1 MEDMSE
7 YLDIFIAEL
16 EENISLLNSSLIDVE
31 KDSSKVSTLKDLIRA
46 VHTIKGM
53 AATMGFDNITKL
65 THEIENHL
73 MSLNSVSKGL
83 IQTLY
88 KAADRLDRFKG
99 LVQSNSSPKDLKVDD
114 LVAELKVGGAPAA
127 AQAPATIRSVATPP
141 PDDLRIEITY
151 KLEIKFDR
159 STRLIGARG
168 FQALRVIDAI
178 SEITSSD
185 PSIDVLEDGKLV
197 GDIEMEIISYE
208 SEVELRNALS
218 GVEDIQE
225 VSISRLVDEQPIS
238 TVTIDG
244 ARMRRSVQSVRVNL
258 DRLDSVVDLL
268 GELVITRGRF
278 QSLVSS
284 LTPEIN
290 EQFQIFDSTINTIQD
305 TVMGLRMVS
314 LSQIFDT
321 YPRTVR
327 DIAHK
332 RNMEIDLHLQGTHI
346 QIDRSVIDQV
356 NEALLHLVRNAAIHG
371 IEDANKRGSKS
382 KKGSIR
388 LAARRE
394 RGEVVLEVEDDGAGL
409 DLDKIRKKAIE
420 LDLIGSEDE
429 LTRRQVA
436 LIIFQQGFSTASE
449 VTDIAGRGVGM
460 DIVKQT
466 IDEISG
472 SIEIRTKKGQGT
484 KFIIRV
490 PQTLAIIDGLIIKVN
505 EMDFAM
511 PLVNVEK
518 IFSINDPAIE
528 YRNEIPYLNWE
539 GNNIRIL
546 DLVKHLHVTHHI
558 GLSSKSDGSNGSED
572 TENKNV
578 RRSTKSREKIILW
591 ERAGRRVGL
600 KVTRVVENREIVT
613 KPLDKVYSHLK
624 GFLGATILGYDQVA
638 LILDP
643 DTLEQ
648 IY

>member
-1 MEDMSE
+1 MGE
-7 YLDIFIAEL
+7 YLDIFLAEL
-16 EENISLLNSSLIDVE
+16 EENISLLNSSLIEVE

-46 VHTIKGM
+46 AHTIKGM
-53 AATMGFDNITKL
+53 AATMGFDNVTQL
-65 THEIENHL
+65 THEVEDHL
-73 MSLNSVSKGL
+73 MSLNSVSPGL

-88 KAADRLDRFKG
+88 KVADRLDEFKTK
-99 LVQSNSSPKDLKVDD
+99 VEKKSSPDKLNVKDLIS
-114 LVAELKVGGAPAA
+114 ELQRGGAPGVRVAPTRPAA
-127 AQAPATIRSVATPP
+127 ALTRDAAEDIRVG
-141 PDDLRIEITY
+141 ITY
-151 KLEIKFDR
+151 KISIKFDPGA
-159 STRLIGARG
+159 RLLGARG
-168 FQALRVIDAI
+168 FQVLRVIDALA
-178 SEITSSD
+178 EITTSD
-185 PSIDVLEDGKLV
+185 PPVDVLEDGKLS

-208 SEVELRNALS
+208 SEVELRSALS
-218 GVEDIQE
+218 SVEDLKE
-225 VSISRLVDEQPIS
+225 VSISRLVDEAPIS

-244 ARMRRSVQSVRVNL
+244 ARMRRAIQSVRVNL
-258 DRLDSVVDLL
+258 DRLDGVIDLL

-284 LTPEIN
+284 LTPEIT
-290 EQFQIFDSTINTIQD
+290 EQFQIFDNTINTIQD
-305 TVMGLRMVS
+305 TVMALRMVP
-314 LSQIFDT
+314 LNQIFDT

-332 RNMEIDLHLQGTHI
+332 RGMEIDLFLQGTHI

-371 IEDANKRGSKS
+371 IEDSNKRGSKS
-382 KKGSIR
+382 KTGRIR
-388 LAARRE
+388 LAAKRE
-394 RGEVVLEVEDDGAGL
+394 RGEVVFEVEDDGRGL
-409 DLDKIRKKAIE
+409 DLDKIRQKAVEMGI
-420 LDLIGSEDE
+420 IGSEDE

-436 LIIFQQGFSTASE
+436 LMIFEEGVSTADE

-460 DIVKQT
+460 DIVKAT

-472 SIEIRTKKGQGT
+472 SIEIRTKRGEGT

-505 EMDFAM
+505 DMDFAI
-511 PLVNVEK
+511 PLLNIEK
-518 IFSINDPAIE
+518 IFAITDPAIE
-528 YRNEIPYLNWE
+528 YRNEIQYLNYE

-546 DLVKHLHVTHHI
+546 DLAQHLQTTN
-558 GLSSKSDGSNGSED
+558 LKSLLKQPSGNGSDSDEQIQSG
-572 TENKNV
+572 

-600 KVTRVVENREIVT
+600 KVNRVIENREIVT
-613 KPLDKVYSHLK
+613 KPLDKVYSRLR

>member
-7 YLDIFIAEL
+7 YLDIFVAEL

-53 AATMGFDNITKL
+53 AATMGFENITTL

-88 KAADRLDRFKG
+88 KVADRLDKFKG
-99 LVQSNSSPKDLKVDD
+99 LVQSNSSPKNLKVDD
-114 LVAELKVGGAPAA
+114 LVAELKTGGTPTAAQPTAA
-127 AQAPATIRSVATPP
+127 ARSVSTLAA
-141 PDDLRIEITY
+141 PDDLRVEITY

-159 STRLIGARG
+159 STRLLGARG

-185 PSIDVLEDGKLV
+185 PSIDILEDGKLV

-208 SEVELRNALS
+208 SEVELRAALS
-218 GVEDIQE
+218 GVEDIRE
-225 VSISRLVDEQPIS
+225 VTISRLVDEQPIS

-244 ARMRRSVQSVRVNL
+244 TRMRRSVQSVRVNL

-371 IEDANKRGSKS
+371 IEDPSKRGSKS

-436 LIIFQQGFSTASE
+436 LIIFQQGFSTAE
-449 VTDIAGRGVGM
+449 KVTDIAGRGVGM
-460 DIVKQT
+460 DIVKST

-518 IFSINDPAIE
+518 IFSINDPAVE

-546 DLVKHLHVTHHI
+546 DLVKHLHVTHQS
-558 GLSSKSDGSNGSED
+558 GFLTKSNSGIGSED
-572 TENKNV
+572 NENI
-578 RRSTKSREKIILW
+578 RRSTKSREKVILW

>member
-1 MEDMSE
+1 MGE

-31 KDSSKVSTLKDLIRA
+31 KDSSKVSSLKDLIRA
-46 VHTIKGM
+46 AHTIKGM
-53 AATMGFDNITKL
+53 AATMGFDNVTKL
-65 THEIENHL
+65 THEVEDHL

-88 KAADRLDRFKG
+88 KVADRLDKFKDQ
-99 LVQSNSSPKDLKVDD
+99 VVSKSSPEKLSMDD
-114 LVAELKVGGAPAA
+114 LVAELKQGGARVSTPTRPVATS
-127 AQAPATIRSVATPP
+127 APA
-141 PDDLRIEITY
+141 DDLRVEIIY

-159 STRLIGARG
+159 SARLIGARG

-178 SEITSSD
+178 STITSSD
-185 PSIDVLEDGKLV
+185 PGIDILEDGKLT
-197 GDIEMEIISYE
+197 GDIEMEIVSYE
-208 SEVELRNALS
+208 SEVELRSALS
-218 GVEDIQE
+218 GVEDIKE

-244 ARMRRSVQSVRVNL
+244 TRMRRSVQSVRVNL
-258 DRLDSVVDLL
+258 DRLDSVIDLL

-278 QSLVSS
+278 QSLVTDQ
-284 LTPEIN
+284 TPEIS
-290 EQFQIFDSTINTIQD
+290 EQFQIFDSTVNTIQD
-305 TVMGLRMVS
+305 TVMGLRMVP

-332 RNMEIDLHLQGTHI
+332 RNMEIELLLQGTHV

-356 NEALLHLVRNAAIHG
+356 NEAILHLVRNAAIHG
-371 IEDANKRGSKS
+371 IEDTKNRGSKP
-382 KKGSIR
+382 KTGQIR

-394 RGEVVLEVEDDGAGL
+394 RGEVVVEVEDDGRGL
-409 DLDKIRKKAIE
+409 DLDKIRKRAIE
-420 LDLIGSEDE
+420 LKLIGPEDE

-436 LIIFQQGFSTASE
+436 MMIFQHGFSTAEE

-460 DIVKQT
+460 DIVKST

-472 SIEIRTKKGQGT
+472 NIEIRTRRGHGT
-484 KFIIRV
+484 KFVIRV

-505 EMDFAM
+505 EMDFAI
-511 PLVNVEK
+511 PLINVEK
-518 IFSINDPAIE
+518 IFSIDDPAVE
-528 YRNEIPYLNWE
+528 YRNKVPYLNWE
-539 GNNIRIL
+539 GNNIRVL
-546 DLVKHLHVTHHI
+546 DLADHLKVTSLA
-558 GLSSKSDGSNGSED
+558 GFTPKSNGNGD
-572 TENKNV
+572 GIDENTNLRK
-578 RRSTKSREKIILW
+578 SKKSREKVILW

-600 KVTRVVENREIVT
+600 KVNRVVENREIVT